1 MLEYIL
7 EVIMKEGYIL
17 TLNVQRM
24 VGGLMHVRE
33 MFDGD
38 WLGWREFAEFGE
50 HAK

>member
-1 MLEYIL
+1 MLDMLEYIL

-24 VGGLMHVRE
+24 VGGLMYVRE

-38 WLGWREFAEFGE
+38 
-50 HAK
+50 